1 MSQEIEKNILKTGT
15 TTLGLVC
22 KDGIV
27 LAADKRMSYGG
38 EGGVSLVAGKNAQKV
53 VPIND
58 KLVVT
63 TAGVV
68 SDIQFLIKLIR
79 AELRLKEIK
88 SKEEPSTGEAV
99 NLLSSLVYQN
109 IRKFSAVI
117 GIAHFLVAGR
127 DSSGASLYEV
137 GADGSVSKI
146 EDFVAS
152 GSGTVLVYG
161 LLESEYKKHMSV
173 EDGVKLAVRA
183 INSSMK
189 RDPGTGE
196 GLDVFTIT
204 EKEIKQVLAQEV
216 ETMFVDKK
224 K

>member
-1 MSQEIEKNILKTGT
+1 MSQEIDKNILKTGT
-15 TTLGLVC
+15 TTLGIVC

-27 LAADKRMSYGG
+27 LAADKRATYGG
-38 EGGVSLVAGKNAQKV
+38 EGGVSLIAGKNAQKV

-68 SDIQFLIKLIR
+68 SDIQLIVKLIR

-88 SKEEPSTGEAV
+88 SKEESSTAEAA

-109 IRKFSAVI
+109 IRKFSPFLGV
-117 GIAHFLVAGR
+117 AHFLAAGR
-127 DSSGASLYEV
+127 DSSGFHLYEV

-146 EDFVAS
+146 EDFIS
-152 GSGTVLVYG
+152 TGSGTVLVYG
-161 LLESEYKKHMSV
+161 LLESEYKKHLTV
-173 EDGVKLAVRA
+173 EEGIKLAVKA

-189 RDPGTGE
+189 RDPATGE
-196 GLDVFTIT
+196 GLDVYTIT
-204 EKEIKQVLAQEV
+204 DKEIKHVLEQEV
-216 ETMFVDKK
+216 ETMFVNKGK
-224 K
+224 